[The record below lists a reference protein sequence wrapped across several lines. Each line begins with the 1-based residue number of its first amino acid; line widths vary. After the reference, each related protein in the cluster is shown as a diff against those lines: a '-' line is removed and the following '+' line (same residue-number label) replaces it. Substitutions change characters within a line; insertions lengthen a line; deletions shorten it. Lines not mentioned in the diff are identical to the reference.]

1 LKLFGFYDVGRVSP
15 LSTSTASAPW
25 LNGVGWGIGI
35 GDVRVD
41 FGYKANDIPGSLQV
55 LVRLGRGF

>member
-1 LKLFGFYDVGRVSP
+1 
-15 LSTSTASAPW
+15 
-25 LNGVGWGIGI
+25 LNGIGWGIGI

-41 FGYKANDIPGSLQV
+41 FGYKVKDIPGSLQV